1 MEVLPPSDPASFV
14 PPPELAEISR
24 RFDAGDYR
32 GCVEPIEALFFARR
46 NTLHQG
52 LLQYVVALLQLRRGM
67 VRSPRRLLI
76 QALALWEPYG
86 EWQEGLQLTP
96 ARQCAASILAIL
108 SKLPPDTVEV
118 SPEAA
123 ADWLLPPP
131 ALCGEAPCF
140 RSHGSES
147 EL

>member
-1 MEVLPPSDPASFV
+1 MEVLPPSDTASFV

-24 RFDAGDYR
+24 RFDAEDYR

-86 EWQEGLQLTP
+86 DWQEGLQLAP
-96 ARQCAASILAIL
+96 ARQYAAAIL
-108 SKLPPDTVEV
+108 SKLPADAVDV
-118 SPEAA
+118 SLQAA
-123 ADWLLPPP
+123 AEWLSPPP
-131 ALCGEAPCF
+131 ALCAEVVCF
-140 RSHGSES
+140 RPPGSES